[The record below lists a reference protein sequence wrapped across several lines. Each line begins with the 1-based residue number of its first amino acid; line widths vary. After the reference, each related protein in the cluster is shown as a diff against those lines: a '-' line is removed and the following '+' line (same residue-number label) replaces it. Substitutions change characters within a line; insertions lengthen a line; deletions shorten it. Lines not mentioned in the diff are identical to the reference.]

1 MCAVNGFN
9 FSDLGLMEKM
19 NKTTRH
25 RGPDDEGVFISDGI
39 SLGSRRLAIIDTSP
53 AGHQPMSTPDGR
65 YAIVYNGEL
74 YNFPELRQELEAKG
88 VKFRSHSDTETLL
101 WFFAREGPACL
112 SRLNGIFA
120 FAIWDNF
127 EKRLFL
133 ARDPVG
139 VKPLYYYFDGR
150 RFIFSSEAKAI
161 FCHDVSR
168 TLNSEALNLY
178 FRFLYVPSPLTMWEG
193 IKKFPAGHWA
203 VLDKEKFEI
212 KPFWELKEGSYFES
226 EEEIKKVIRAKFLG
240 AVKRQLISDRPLGL
254 FLSGGIDSTAIL
266 AAMSREAGAPVKTF
280 SVGFETPIQKERYN
294 ADFALAR
301 RSAKY
306 FGSEHHELVI
316 TGKDLKENFEKILWH
331 MDEPVSNPIQGAT
344 YLLSAFAKKEVDV
357 VFGGDGGDELFG
369 GYERYWYNFWL
380 ERSGGLPRR
389 LAAVIW
395 PKWAKKFEPFGSERF
410 LSFMSQKETAVSRF
424 LKPEANMAL
433 VGAKHFAPYF
443 EKSWE
448 DATNQMMAVDLRTWL
463 QDESLLRTDK
473 LTMAHGLE
481 ERVPILDLEM
491 VKLAFKIP
499 SRFKIG
505 TRRRG
510 KRVFR
515 EALAK
520 DLPPFILKEEK
531 RGWFSPASKWLRGD
545 LKDFAREVL
554 SENYC
559 PQNTNLFDFK
569 EIQKILDEHL
579 ESKFYHLNT
588 LWSLITFQVWSR
600 TFLK

>member
-1 MCAVNGFN
+1 MCAINGFN
-9 FSDLGLMEKM
+9 FSDRGLMEKM
-19 NKTTRH
+19 NERTRH
-25 RGPDDEGVFISDGI
+25 RGPDDEGVFTSDGI

-65 YAIVYNGEL
+65 YAMVYNGEL

-101 WFFAREGPACL
+101 ELFAREGPACL

-127 EKRLFL
+127 EKKLFL
-133 ARDPVG
+133 ARDPAG

-150 RFIFSSEAKAI
+150 RFIFSSEAKAV

-178 FRFLYVPSPLTMWEG
+178 FRFLYVPAPLTMWE
-193 IKKFPAGHWA
+193 KVRKFPAGCFGIFDGKT
-203 VLDKEKFEI
+203 LEI
-212 KPFWELKEGSYFES
+212 KHFWKLREGDYLES
-226 EEEIKKVIRAKFLG
+226 EEETRRLIRENFFA

-266 AAMSREAGAPVKTF
+266 AAMTKEASGPVKTF
-280 SVGFETPIQKERYN
+280 SVGFKTLIQSERYN
-294 ADFALAR
+294 ADFELAR
-301 RSAKY
+301 RSAA
-306 FGSEHHELVI
+306 FFQSEHRELVI
-316 TGKDLKENFEKILWH
+316 AGKDLKENFEKIIWH

-344 YLLSAFAKKEVDV
+344 YLLSAFAKREVDV

-369 GYERYWYNFWL
+369 GYDRYWYNFWL
-380 ERSGGLPRR
+380 ERLGELPRR
-389 LAAVIW
+389 LGTLIW
-395 PKWAKKFEPFGSERF
+395 PGHAQKFRPFGVERF
-410 LSFMSQKETAVSRF
+410 LSFMSQKEAIVSRF

-433 VGAKHFAPYF
+433 AGAKHFAPYF
-443 EKSWE
+443 EKSWK
-448 DATNQMMAVDLRTWL
+448 DATNQMMAVDFQTWL

-491 VKLAFKIP
+491 VKLAFQIP
-499 SRFKIG
+499 ARFKIG

-531 RGWFSPASKWLRGD
+531 RGWFSPASKWLRDD

-554 SENYC
+554 SENYY
-559 PQNTNLFDFK
+559 PQNTNFFDFK
-569 EIQKILDEHL
+569 EIQKMLDEHL
-579 ESKFYHLNT
+579 ESKSYHLNT

-600 TFLK
+600 MFLK